1 MAHRPQS
8 CPPSNSAPARKAAR
22 GFTLIEL
29 MVVVAIIGILA
40 AIAYPNYNEYVMRS
54 RVNEAVAGLADLR
67 VKMEQYFQD
76 NRTYVGACAPGT
88 VTQLPG
94 RCSDNAPPLADGT
107 CSAGPAT
114 GPDTKFFNFSC
125 TTACGG
131 STTSLSASAY
141 TIRACGKNQMAGF
154 TYTVNETNTRSTTIT
169 GSSGWTGNGAC
180 WVTNKAGNC

>member
-40 AIAYPNYNEYVMRS
+40 AIAYPNYTEYVMRS

-76 NRTYVGACAPGT
+76 NRTYVGACANGT
-88 VTQLPG
+88 VTELP
-94 RCSDNAPPLADGT
+94 S
-107 CSAGPAT
+107 SAT
-114 GPDTKFFNFSC
+114 TKFFNFSC

-131 STTSLSASAY
+131 ATTSLSATAY

-154 TYTVNETNTRSTTIT
+154 EYTVNETNTRSTTIT
-169 GSSGWTGNGAC
+169 GGSGWTGNAAC

>member
-1 MAHRPQS
+1 MAHRPQTL
-8 CPPSNSAPARKAAR
+8 PSSLSFPAPKVVR

-40 AIAYPNYNEYVMRS
+40 AIAYPNYNDYVMRS
-54 RVNEAVAGLADLR
+54 RVNEAVAGLSDLR

-76 NRTYVGACAPGT
+76 NRTYVGACVNGT
-88 VTQLPG
+88 VTELP
-94 RCSDNAPPLADGT
+94 S
-107 CSAGPAT
+107 SAN
-114 GPDTKFFNFSC
+114 TKFFNFSC

-154 TYTVNETNTRSTTIT
+154 EYTVNETNTRSTTIT
-169 GSSGWTGNGAC
+169 GSSGWTGNATC
-180 WVTNKAGNC
+180 WVTNKAGTC